1 MSEVSEQTSGPL
13 AQTGVVV
20 TRPAH
25 QASHL
30 VGLLEA
36 AGARVFRFPA
46 IAIVPPRD
54 PGRLEA
60 LLARLR
66 DFQLAVFVS
75 VNAVDWGERYLET
88 FGGLPAGLRLA
99 AVGRGTTLALKEHG
113 HAVDLV
119 PSDRYDSDALL
130 ALPDLQS
137 EAVSGKRVLIFRGEG
152 GREVLA
158 DELHARGARVEYAE
172 VYRRVRPAVDPGK
185 LLEPLAR
192 GEVDV
197 IIVTSGESLRNLLD
211 MVGEA
216 ARQWLY
222 HTPLLVV
229 SERLASLARS
239 MGFRVAPIVA
249 ARASDEELVEALSRW
264 RSARAQTVRGIP

>member
-1 MSEVSEQTSGPL
+1 MADLPEQTSDPL

-25 QASHL
+25 QAGHL
-30 VGLLEA
+30 VALLEG

-54 PGRLEA
+54 QERLEA
-60 LLARLR
+60 VLNRLG
-66 DFQLAVFVS
+66 DFHLAVFVS
-75 VNAVDWGERYLET
+75 VNAVDWGERYLEVV
-88 FGGLPAGLRLA
+88 GGLPPGLRLA
-99 AVGRGTTLALKEHG
+99 AVGRGTARALREHG
-113 HAVDLV
+113 LSVELA
-119 PSDRYDSDALL
+119 PAERYDTEALL
-130 ALPDLQS
+130 ALPALQ
-137 EAVSGKRVLIFRGEG
+137 EAEVSGQHVLIFRGEG
-152 GREVLA
+152 GRELLA
-158 DELHARGARVEYAE
+158 DTLHARGAHVEYAE
-172 VYRRVRPAVDPGK
+172 VYRRVRPVVDPGK

-229 SERLASLARS
+229 SQRLADLARS
-239 MGFRVAPIVA
+239 MGFRIAPIVA
-249 ARASDEELVEALSRW
+249 ARAGDEELVEALSEW
-264 RSARAQTVRGIP
+264 RAARGRVARGIP